1 MNEQR
6 YIVCAREYVTGEPAY
21 VITYDGFGCKFTY
34 LAALA
39 FIREHRRNK
48 PDDVIGGDYWLEPC

>member
-1 MNEQR
+1 MNEPR
-6 YIVCAREYVTGEPAY
+6 YIVCVREYVTGEPAY
-21 VITYDGFGCKFTY
+21 VCAYDGFDDGLAY

-39 FIREHRRNK
+39 FIREYRRNK